1 MPIYTRLGDSGRT
14 VTLKGKKVYKSDIRV
29 EAYGQLDEL
38 NALLG
43 VVLAFSKKDEDV
55 KAILQKAQKN
65 LFIMGA
71 EFMLGK
77 KGRRNIGVIDVEEL
91 ESAIDSFESQLPAL
105 ANFVIPG
112 GSKTA
117 SLLHLARAVCRR
129 CERSIVALS
138 KEETVD
144 PVVVVYLNRF
154 SDLLFVL
161 ARYVNRKRRVNEV
174 IWKG

>member
-1 MPIYTRLGDSGRT
+1 MPIYTRLGDTGRT
-14 VTLKGKKVYKSDIRV
+14 VTLSGKKVYKDDAKV

-43 VVLAFSKKDEDV
+43 VVIAFTKKDEDV
-55 KAILQKAQKN
+55 KAILEKAQKN
-65 LFIMGA
+65 LFILGA
-71 EFMLGK
+71 ELMIGK
-77 KGRRNIGVIDVEEL
+77 KGRRKIGAVDVEEL
-91 ESAIDSFESQLPAL
+91 ESAIDTYEEQLTAL
-105 ANFVIPG
+105 ANFIIPG

-117 SLLHLARAVCRR
+117 SLLHLARSVCRR

-138 KEETVD
+138 RKETID
-144 PVVVVYLNRF
+144 PVVVVYLNRL

-161 ARYVNRKRRVNEV
+161 ARYVNRKRRVPEV